1 MLANLFSEE
10 NSVNNSSYTP
20 NIFSQENNTDSL
32 IFSQENNNIQNNGI
46 SIGSDDINLHKN
58 EDNEI
63 KNNKKEE
70 INNAPEIEKSN
81 ENDKHKGKKDIKKN
95 PLNLTIV
102 RVINRALELNENGEL
117 KLDGMNLFN
126 IIEPLLCFIK
136 KEMGEIMSKG
146 DDTSAEEVNG
156 LVKLLTKYDLLT
168 KIKDFKIKE
177 KEEDITDKNE
187 IKYLKEELILFE
199 EDWENNKKIRKEIRA
214 EAEGNS
220 EPINLLNITIQKFII
235 QCLKEQKKYFLRNNE
250 ENNIE
255 IQPEKNEGK
264 FLKKKRNSEDDYYKD
279 CLSLEEEENSIK
291 RKKYRADNIL
301 NMFKRNLIQQIFLDW
316 INNGE
321 SNKNDILSKLD
332 PAIFRTPF
340 NFKGKKLKEIYSENI
355 SKKSKNQDKN
365 HNIDVIKRAE
375 GIKKI
380 KLNLSFEQALK
391 IFFYE
396 KINKNEILENI
407 QSHKNIIIDENII
420 MQGLK
425 CKEEYIAEK
434 SKGEKSCFEKKL
446 RKILDAFEEEY
457 LGK

>member
-81 ENDKHKGKKDIKKN
+81 ETDKHKGKKDIKKN

-126 IIEPLLCFIK
+126 IIESLLGFIN

-146 DDTSAEEVNG
+146 DDTSTEEVNG

-177 KEEDITDKNE
+177 KEEDIRDKNE
-187 IKYLKEELILFE
+187 IIYLKEELILFE
-199 EDWENNKKIRKEIRA
+199 EDWENNKEIRKEIKA

-220 EPINLLNITIQKFII
+220 EPINLLDITIQKFII
-235 QCLKEQKKYFLRNNE
+235 HCLKEQKKYFLKNNE

-264 FLKKKRNSEDDYYKD
+264 FLKKKRNIEDDYYKD
-279 CLSLEEEENSIK
+279 CLSL
-291 RKKYRADNIL
+291 KK
-301 NMFKRNLIQQIFLDW
+301 
-316 INNGE
+316 
-321 SNKNDILSKLD
+321 
-332 PAIFRTPF
+332 
-340 NFKGKKLKEIYSENI
+340 KKKIALKERIIELI
-355 SKKSKNQDKN
+355 
-365 HNIDVIKRAE
+365 
-375 GIKKI
+375 
-380 KLNLSFEQALK
+380 
-391 IFFYE
+391 IF
-396 KINKNEILENI
+396 
-407 QSHKNIIIDENII
+407 
-420 MQGLK
+420 
-425 CKEEYIAEK
+425 
-434 SKGEKSCFEKKL
+434 
-446 RKILDAFEEEY
+446 
-457 LGK
+457 